1 MDSSDQSQQA
11 ADEAVT
17 PSPAPPDDDQ
27 TVAMA
32 SGVFPP
38 PYAPPSP
45 FPPTIAM
52 SQPVAPTQSAPGRMV
67 RSQALDVISRLKATL
82 VAGSVIAFGVFAGL
96 AAAHVTGVTAR
107 SGAAAQSG
115 AAQNAQ
121 ATPTPSRHDDDGG
134 FFSSSPPNGFGVGA
148 PSQQGPASS
157 TSVS

>member
-11 ADEAVT
+11 AEDAMI
-17 PSPAPPDDDQ
+17 PYPAPLDDDQ
-27 TVAMA
+27 TVAME
-32 SGVFPP
+32 SGVYPP

-52 SQPVAPTQSAPGRMV
+52 SQPVASAQPAPGRMA
-67 RSQALDVISRLKATL
+67 RGQALDLISRLKATL
-82 VAGSVIAFGVFAGL
+82 VAGSVITFGVFAGL

-107 SGAAAQSG
+107 SDATTQPGAG
-115 AAQNAQ
+115 QNSQ
-121 ATPTPSRHDDDGG
+121 VTPTPSRRDDDGG
-134 FFSSSPPNGFGVGA
+134 FFNSTPSSGFGVGA